1 MSDEP
6 AQQLIV
12 LIPVKTISITNRRE
26 HWAIRANRTR
36 HHRRI
41 AAMLVGTAIKKRGTP
56 IAFPLVIDMVRLA
69 SRRMDDDNLRAAL
82 KALRAGIA
90 DALGVD
96 DADKRLTWN
105 YFQSSYLASSTSG
118 VMVSLYNPKGEICNE

>member
-1 MSDEP
+1 MSDP

-12 LIPVKTISITNRRE
+12 LIPVQTVSINNRRE
-26 HWAIRANRTR
+26 HWAVRATRTR

-41 AAMLVGTAIKKRGTP
+41 AAMIVSTAIKKRGMP
-56 IAFPLVIDMVRLA
+56 ITFPLVIDMVRLA

-82 KALRAGIA
+82 KALRDGIA

-96 DADKRLTWN
+96 DGDRRLTWN
-105 YFQSSYLASSTSG
+105 YFQSSYTASSTSG
-118 VMVSLYNPKGEICNE
+118 VMVSIYNPKG

>member
-1 MSDEP
+1 MSDS

-12 LIPVKTISITNRRE
+12 LIPVKTVSITNRRE
-26 HWAIRANRTR
+26 HWVVRAHRTR

-41 AAMLVGTAIKKRGTP
+41 AAMVVGTAIKKRGTP

-82 KALRAGIA
+82 KALRDGIA

-96 DADKRLTWN
+96 DGDKRLTWN
-105 YFQSSYLASSTSG
+105 YFQSSYIASSTMG
-118 VMVSLYNPKGEICNE
+118 VMVSLYNPKGYICNE